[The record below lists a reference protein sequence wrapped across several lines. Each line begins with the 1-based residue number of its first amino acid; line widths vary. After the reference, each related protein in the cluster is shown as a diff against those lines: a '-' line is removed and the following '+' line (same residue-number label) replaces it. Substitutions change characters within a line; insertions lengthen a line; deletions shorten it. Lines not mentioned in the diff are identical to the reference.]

1 MAWFSG
7 LSIAAD
13 TTRIGRPMTIS
24 SVREMS
30 CTVAAMGGR
39 GVSTNPGGGTQV
51 CAAVL
56 TILVPI
62 MWANRLKVVFRK
74 RLIFRSSYITTVGI
88 YIQRVSAV
96 KSSHSGATRFHRA
109 RYGDSVADDTR
120 RAMDYHVENEARPL
134 AHQAGERPSS
144 RSPPRGR
151 GQNHAPIQDR
161 ARHARRERPGDRR
174 VVYIK
179 LTAPGIRLAE
189 RLRAT
194 QIETCR
200 AMLVGLPVRD
210 RDELIRLVA
219 QV

>member
-1 MAWFSG
+1 
-7 LSIAAD
+7 
-13 TTRIGRPMTIS
+13 
-24 SVREMS
+24 
-30 CTVAAMGGR
+30 
-39 GVSTNPGGGTQV
+39 
-51 CAAVL
+51 
-56 TILVPI
+56 
-62 MWANRLKVVFRK
+62 
-74 RLIFRSSYITTVGI
+74 
-88 YIQRVSAV
+88 
-96 KSSHSGATRFHRA
+96 
-109 RYGDSVADDTR
+109 
-120 RAMDYHVENEARPL
+120 MDYHVENEARPL

-151 GQNHAPIQDR
+151 GQNLDR
-161 ARHARRERPGDRR
+161 LEARSLVGRRRRPGDRR

-219 QV
+219 QVALG